1 MHIQDESK
9 LRVHQRSTFI
19 CRTSMI
25 SNFVSTAV
33 RSFCQGD
40 SVSPCLKMQ
49 ISCKQAIARSSR
61 GNLGH
66 QCGYSRV
73 GLSLSL
79 WHLEIPSRAESE
91 PQQRDMT
98 LCMSS
103 CWPKYPGF
111 QTNKKSSCRCHHHK
125 YFHDNSASIHHLKIT
140 MRCLAEGSLDYLH
153 IHAWRI
159 KKALIQRCI
168 IRNQI
173 ACNVGSVP
181 KKISSIGWTQALL
194 DLGHG

>member
-1 MHIQDESK
+1 
-9 LRVHQRSTFI
+9 
-19 CRTSMI
+19 MI

-49 ISCKQAIARSSR
+49 ISRKQAIARSSR

-91 PQQRDMT
+91 PQRDMT
-98 LCMSS
+98 LCMSLCRPTYLGS
-103 CWPKYPGF
+103 
-111 QTNKKSSCRCHHHK
+111 QTNK
-125 YFHDNSASIHHLKIT
+125 
-140 MRCLAEGSLDYLH
+140 
-153 IHAWRI
+153 
-159 KKALIQRCI
+159 
-168 IRNQI
+168 
-173 ACNVGSVP
+173 
-181 KKISSIGWTQALL
+181 
-194 DLGHG
+194 